1 MYIHAYSMRIYR
13 IQIYIYA
20 YMHIYIYVNICICI
34 YIYMHICIYAYI
46 YTYIYICVCT
56 YFYAFRCAG
65 CLRLVYR
72 ECIKKIVASS
82 KEAELRGRW
91 WERSPSGMMICSR
104 PHAGASSHH
113 AIRLARCWSGLAP
126 ETPAGDANNPW
137 RRLFDNR
144 HGKIHSRPECHIIF

>member
-1 MYIHAYSMRIYR
+1 MCILCIYMHTVCVYTVYKYTYMHMY
-13 IQIYIYA
+13 IYIYVHI
-20 YMHIYIYVNICICI
+20 YIYIYVNICICI
-34 YIYMHICIYAYI
+34 YIY
-46 YTYIYICVCT
+46 TSICVCT

-72 ECIKKIVASS
+72 ECIKKIMTSS

-126 ETPAGDANNPW
+126 GTPAGDANNPW

-144 HGKIHSRPECHIIF
+144 HGKIHSRPECHIFF